1 MILGCT
7 LDFFP
12 NLKGTIMAFATA
24 TNATTEHFAN
34 FSKTSIDA
42 MLSFAKVSME
52 STERF
57 MALNLEAAKV
67 SMTEG
72 AKNAKALASV
82 KEMTELNSLRTNVSE
97 TGVEFATNY
106 SKNLYDLATSAQASF
121 SGLIEAQS
129 NKAQKAMAENMDA
142 AAKNAPAGSD
152 VFFAAIKTA
161 MAASTTAADTF
172 TKAAKQGA
180 AFAETNFKAAAPAA
194 AKRK

>member
-1 MILGCT
+1 
-7 LDFFP
+7 
-12 NLKGTIMAFATA
+12 MAFTTA
-24 TNATTEHFAN
+24 NNAATEHFAN
-34 FSKTSIDA
+34 FSKSGIDA

-52 STERF
+52 STERL

-67 SMTEG
+67 TMTEG

-121 SGLIEAQS
+121 SGLIEAQANS
-129 NKAQKAMAENMDA
+129 AQKAIAENMDA

-172 TKAAKQGA
+172 TKAAKQSA

-194 AKRK
+194 SKRK